1 MQVKK
6 REEYIMGKFDAN
18 HDISDRTLKKVIAEK
33 QTMKKKLFK
42 PISIRLNSDTLQK
55 LQTSGKGW
63 QSRLRDAIDKLV
75 ENKAL

>member
-1 MQVKK
+1 M
-6 REEYIMGKFDAN
+6 
-18 HDISDRTLKKVIAEK
+18 EK
-33 QTMKKKLFK
+33 MKKKLFK

-55 LQTSGKGW
+55 LRSSGRGW